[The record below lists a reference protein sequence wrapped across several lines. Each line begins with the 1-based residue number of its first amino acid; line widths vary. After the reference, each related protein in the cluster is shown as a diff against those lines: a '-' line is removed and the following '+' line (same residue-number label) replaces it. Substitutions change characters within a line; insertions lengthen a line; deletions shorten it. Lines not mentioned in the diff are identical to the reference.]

1 MVQNLETQH
10 KKHRYIQKPKESVNM
25 GNTQNAIPP
34 RDDQYFS
41 IIFVM
46 GELYL
51 VHTPP
56 HITQAIQK
64 RCNSAGY
71 ISACCS
77 DMMKRCDD
85 GTIRLTLYGFSEE
98 SKAQAV
104 RAKALLLRIL
114 TDIYAH
120 GYEAVQN
127 TDLSREYAFST
138 WIFQKM
144 DPQSPRKTSGLL
156 TVGISS
162 YDALHLIGCSQG
174 TNIVVKAVQQGYAGG
189 VQSEGIFS
197 GVCREMKL
205 NGYPWGNGHY
215 ADLMA
220 GRNLLL
226 RIFEAMDRE
235 GKSILTTCNF
245 KGTSD
250 NLYFT
255 DNPHCDRQ
263 GRFAMLSLN
272 STDCL
277 RVLNLGTEEVGMIR
291 SIIKSYW
298 PRGVQAEGAKAG
310 YYEFKLKGTPWWADG
325 TDAVASRLLMSHLF
339 EAMKAV
345 GWEVHASLDVSRKL
359 RDKSVIVLRSC
370 TPSQDKHI
378 CISFNETD
386 KIRILNSTEMVGPL
400 RATMSKWRVDRE
412 QDYGGSYEFTMRGNP
427 WGGSADRPF
436 GVVMA
441 TDILRTMHRH
451 GWKLLCGADTSAKM
465 MTRNANNYMIANA
478 NAHGYRSYSL
488 DVDSWYFAK
497 LDSNVMPPQVYEQPS
512 APPPPP
518 TGDTF
523 AAPQKCEGDEV

>member
-1 MVQNLETQH
+1 
-10 KKHRYIQKPKESVNM
+10 M
-25 GNTQNAIPP
+25 GNQAAIPA

-41 IIFVM
+41 IIFWQQY
-46 GELYL
+46 LFL
-51 VHTPP
+51 VHVPLP
-56 HITQAIQK
+56 IIDAIEA
-64 RCNSAGY
+64 RCEEAGY
-71 ISACCS
+71 SGWLCMQLMERCS
-77 DMMKRCDD
+77 D
-85 GTIRLTLYGFSEE
+85 GTVRVFLNGLVHEAKE
-98 SKAQAV
+98 PAV
-104 RAKALLLRIL
+104 CAKVFLLNVLR
-114 TDIYAH
+114 DIYAH
-120 GYEAVQN
+120 GYQAVQN
-127 TDLSREYAFST
+127 TDLGRAKQHSDA

-144 DPQSPRKTSGLL
+144 PPQASRKTSGLL

-162 YDALHLIGCSQG
+162 YDSLHLIGCSQG

-189 VQSEGIFS
+189 VQSEGIFG

-205 NGYPWGNGHY
+205 NGYPWGNGHESE
-215 ADLMA
+215 LMA

-235 GKSILTTCNF
+235 GKSFLTTCNF

-250 NLYFT
+250 SLYFT

-310 YYEFKLKGTPWWADG
+310 YYEFKLKGTPWYADG

-378 CISFNETD
+378 CISFNEAD

-400 RATMSKWRVDRE
+400 RDTISQWHAGIQWEME
-412 QDYGGSYEFTMRGNP
+412 YGGSYEFKMRGVP
-427 WGGSADRPF
+427 WSGIQDKSCA
-436 GVVMA
+436 VVLA

-451 GWKLLCGADTSAKM
+451 GWKLLCCVDMSGK
-465 MTRNANNYMIANA
+465 
-478 NAHGYRSYSL
+478 L
-488 DVDSWYFAK
+488 DVDSWFFAK
-497 LDSNVMPPQVYEQPS
+497 LDSNVMPPQMYQPPS
-512 APPPPP
+512 APLPPP
-518 TGDTF
+518 TSEDTF
-523 AAPQKCEGDEV
+523 AAPQD

>member
-1 MVQNLETQH
+1 MVERVTDGTTRITLSGFA
-10 KKHRYIQKPKESVNM
+10 KES
-25 GNTQNAIPP
+25 
-34 RDDQYFS
+34 
-41 IIFVM
+41 
-46 GELYL
+46 
-51 VHTPP
+51 
-56 HITQAIQK
+56 K
-64 RCNSAGY
+64 
-71 ISACCS
+71 
-77 DMMKRCDD
+77 
-85 GTIRLTLYGFSEE
+85 SE
-98 SKAQAV
+98 AV
-104 RAKALLLRIL
+104 RARALLVSIL

-127 TDLSREYAFST
+127 TYLCRQLAGST

-144 DPQSPRKTSGLL
+144 QPQAPRKTSGLL

-162 YDALHLIGCSQG
+162 YDSLHLIGCSQG
-174 TNIVVKAVQQGYAGG
+174 TNIVATAVQQGYAAG
-189 VQSEGIFS
+189 VQKDQVVQ

-205 NGYPWGNGHY
+205 NGDPWGPGTCSE
-215 ADLMA
+215 LMA

-235 GKSILTTCNF
+235 GKSFLTTCNF

-250 NLYFT
+250 SLYFT

-291 SIIKSYW
+291 SIIRSYW

-325 TDAVASRLLMSHLF
+325 NDAVASRLLMSHLF

-345 GWEVHASLDVSRKL
+345 GWEVHASLDVGRKMS
-359 RDKSVIVLRSC
+359 DKSVIVLRSC
-370 TPSQDKHI
+370 TPSQDKHM

-400 RATMSKWRVDRE
+400 RDTISQWHAGVQRE
-412 QDYGGSYEFTMRGNP
+412 QDYSGSYEFKMRGNP
-427 WGGSADRPF
+427 WGFIDRSC
-436 GVVMA
+436 GVVLA
-441 TDILRTMHRH
+441 TDILRTMHRY
-451 GWKLLCGADTSAKM
+451 GWKLLCCAETSAK
-465 MTRNANNYMIANA
+465 TYTETSRNSSTAICP
-478 NAHGYRSYSL
+478 
-488 DVDSWYFAK
+488 VDSWYFAK

-518 TGDTF
+518 TGEDTF

>member
-1 MVQNLETQH
+1 M
-10 KKHRYIQKPKESVNM
+10 
-25 GNTQNAIPP
+25 
-34 RDDQYFS
+34 
-41 IIFVM
+41 
-46 GELYL
+46 

-64 RCNSAGY
+64 RCEAAGY
-71 ISACCS
+71 TGGCFT
-77 DMMKRCDD
+77 DMVERSKD
-85 GTIRLTLYGFSEE
+85 GTTRITLSGFAEE

-104 RAKALLLRIL
+104 RAKALLMHIL

-127 TDLSREYAFST
+127 TDLAREHDGST

-144 DPQSPRKTSGLL
+144 QPQAPRKTSGLL

-162 YDALHLIGCSQG
+162 YDSLHLIGCSQG
-174 TNIVVKAVQQGYAGG
+174 TNIVVRAVQQGYAGG
-189 VQSEGIFS
+189 VQKDQVVQ
-197 GVCREMKL
+197 GVCRDMKL
-205 NGYPWGNGHY
+205 NGNPWGNGTCSE
-215 ADLMA
+215 LMA

-235 GKSILTTCNF
+235 GKSFLTTCNF

-291 SIIKSYW
+291 SIIRSYW

-370 TPSQDKHI
+370 TPSQDKHM
-378 CISFNETD
+378 CISFNEAD
-386 KIRILNSTEMVGPL
+386 KIRILNSTEVVGPL
-400 RATMSKWRVDRE
+400 RDTISQWHAGVQRE
-412 QDYGGSYEFTMRGNP
+412 QDYGGSYEFKMRGNP
-427 WGGSADRPF
+427 WGRYDRACA
-436 GVVMA
+436 VVLA

-451 GWKLLCGADTSAKM
+451 GWKLLCCADTSAK
-465 MTRNANNYMIANA
+465 TYTE
-478 NAHGYRSYSL
+478 RSDNSSSTYPV

-497 LDSNVMPPQVYEQPS
+497 LDSNVMPPQMYEQPS